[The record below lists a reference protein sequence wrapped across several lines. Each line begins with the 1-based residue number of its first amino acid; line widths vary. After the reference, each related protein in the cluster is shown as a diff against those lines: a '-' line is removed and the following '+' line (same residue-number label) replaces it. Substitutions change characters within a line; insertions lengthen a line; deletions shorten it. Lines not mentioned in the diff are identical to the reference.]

1 MTQLNIRV
9 PDATIE
15 KINALAATYGS
26 QAKVVIAAV
35 ENLYRK
41 ELANMNT
48 IRIERTKSKI
58 TVQTQMKPDVAGNR
72 NWRVIGEFQPNDQ
85 IQTDAGWKNA
95 FDCSDAEIL
104 QALK

>member
-9 PDATIE
+9 PDLTIE
-15 KINALAATYGS
+15 KINALATTYGS
-26 QAKVVIAAV
+26 QAQVVIVAV

-41 ELANMNT
+41 ELANMDT

-58 TVQTQMKPDVAGNR
+58 FAKTQMKADAVGNR
-72 NWRVIGEFQPNDQ
+72 NWRVIGEFQQGDQ
-85 IQTDAGWKNA
+85 IKTESGWKNA
-95 FDCSDAEIL
+95 FDCTDAEIL